1 MTSIETIW
9 AATVEESKQT
19 ITAVN
24 LWRALEKT
32 VAITLENGVLVV
44 GIEGVDGM
52 YMPAIQSKEHQMNIE
67 NVLRRITGDPTM
79 KLRLIEGK
87 SMEDWAYAKA
97 LDAATVQQTQKTF
110 LRQSAESTSFGSWED
125 IYEQVGRLWANAPSR
140 SLSTGK
146 GRFMDAAL
154 TLVSEAIDKIYPT
167 FDTKQED
174 LSERGLSRVV
184 ERLGNYTGT
193 DPVVIMVLLLA
204 KRNK

>member
-1 MTSIETIW
+1 MTSIENIW

-32 VAITLENGVLVV
+32 VAITLENGVLVI

-52 YMPAIQSKEHQMNIE
+52 YMSAIQSREHQMNIE
-67 NVLRRITGDPTM
+67 NVLRKITNDPTM
-79 KLRLIEGK
+79 KLRLIEGANLD
-87 SMEDWAYAKA
+87 DWAYAKA
-97 LDAATVQQTQKTF
+97 LDAATVAQQQKTF
-110 LRQSAESTSFGSWED
+110 QKQTSESSSFGSWED
-125 IYEQVGRLWANAPSR
+125 IYEQVGRLWANASNR

-146 GRFMDAAL
+146 GRFLDSAL
-154 TLVSEAIDKIYPT
+154 VLVSEAIDKIYPT
-167 FDTKQED
+167 FDTKQDD

-184 ERLGNYTGT
+184 ERLGSYTST
-193 DPVVIMVLLLA
+193 DSVVIMFLLLA